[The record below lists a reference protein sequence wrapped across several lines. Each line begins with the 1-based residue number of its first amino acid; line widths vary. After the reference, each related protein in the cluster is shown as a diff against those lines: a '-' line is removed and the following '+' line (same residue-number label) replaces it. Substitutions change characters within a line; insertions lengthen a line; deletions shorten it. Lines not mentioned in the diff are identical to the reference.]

1 MENEQ
6 KEVGGA
12 PDPVAAAPAVAASAA
27 AAPGPVAAAAP
38 AQIDQTQ
45 VLASL
50 LAAFTRME
58 HGFTEMRAAIVRP
71 AAAQQPAPSS
81 ASSSSSPASLPSSS
95 SSSSAAAAAQSDAAR
110 ASALFGVASSQVPN
124 LIEQAMA
131 KRIPVSLNPY
141 TALDVDIAPAGSD
154 PLTLSLVAALANVGK
169 STRRYKSRDEFAKGL
184 EKQFKALVAKD
195 SAASVLSSWNSYSIY
210 VLELVAKVGLDPV
223 QDYHFELMDRL
234 KDGTHDLSR
243 DGGHYHG
250 ELFSTHIAPVLASM
264 AIATRAAAP
273 RRPAPSSSSSSSSSS
288 RPRPRSRLHCSEH
301 GTCGHSTEDCNV
313 LRDRAAKRGARS
325 GAKAE

>member
-1 MENEQ
+1 MIAMADEQ
-6 KEVGGA
+6 KQ
-12 PDPVAAAPAVAASAA
+12 ASDAA
-27 AAPGPVAAAAP
+27 AAAATLPAP
-38 AQIDQTQ
+38 AASSPAPVDQGQ
-45 VLASL
+45 VLAAL
-50 LAAFTRME
+50 LSAFTRME
-58 HGFTEMRAAIVRP
+58 HGFTEMRAAIIRP
-71 AAAQQPAPSS
+71 AAEQQP
-81 ASSSSSPASLPSSS
+81 ASSSSSASLPSSTS
-95 SSSSAAAAAQSDAAR
+95 TSSSAAAQPDAAR
-110 ASALFGVASSQVPN
+110 ASALFGVASSQVPS

-131 KRIPVSLNPY
+131 KRIPVSQNPY

-169 STRRYKSRDEFAKGL
+169 SARRFKSRDEFAKGL
-184 EKQFKALVAKD
+184 ERQFKALVAKD
-195 SAASVLSSWNSYSIY
+195 SASAVLSSWNSYSIY

-250 ELFSTHIAPVLASM
+250 ELFSTHIAPILAS
-264 AIATRAAAP
+264 IAARAAAP
-273 RRPAPSSSSSSSSSS
+273 RRSASSSSSSSSSSS
-288 RPRPRSRLHCSEH
+288 RSRPLSRLHCSEH

-313 LRDRAAKRGARS
+313 LKDRAAKRRAKS